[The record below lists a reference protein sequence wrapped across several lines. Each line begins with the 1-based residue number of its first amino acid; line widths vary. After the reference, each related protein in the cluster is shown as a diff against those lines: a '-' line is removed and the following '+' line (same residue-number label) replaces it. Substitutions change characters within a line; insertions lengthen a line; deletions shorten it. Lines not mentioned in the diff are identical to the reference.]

1 MMELLNLW
9 KQWIPDLIDGYG
21 LSLEVTGISLALGIP
36 LGLVLALAVPAR
48 SKAIRIMALSFVEI
62 GRGAPVLILLQFVYF
77 GLPTAGLTLT
87 SFTSAV
93 VALACCTGAYTSEI
107 IRAGF
112 EAVPY
117 GQKEAALVIGL
128 NGLDALRFVIVPQGL
143 RVALPA
149 LLGFSIMMLQAT
161 SLCFTIALPE
171 LVSRASNIGST
182 TFEYMPVLI
191 LAGLLFAA
199 ICIPATLLVSAL
211 ERRLGRHAVR

>member
-1 MMELLNLW
+1 
-9 KQWIPDLIDGYG
+9 
-21 LSLEVTGISLALGIP
+21 
-36 LGLVLALAVPAR
+36 
-48 SKAIRIMALSFVEI
+48 
-62 GRGAPVLILLQFVYF
+62 
-77 GLPTAGLTLT
+77 
-87 SFTSAV
+87 
-93 VALACCTGAYTSEI
+93 
-107 IRAGF
+107 
-112 EAVPY
+112 
-117 GQKEAALVIGL
+117 VIGL

-191 LAGLLFAA
+191 LAGLMFAV
-199 ICIPATLLVSAL
+199 ICIPATLLVSVL